1 MSSFKQ
7 ATSRQLKRSSLR
19 WLLPALL
26 LLTMGRTY
34 AQAIAPA
41 HMAAHMSIPLHTGWR
56 FHEVGKDAWYPA
68 TVPGCVHTDLLHNKL
83 IGDPFYRANE
93 QQLQWIGKTDWEYQ
107 TTFNVTPAIL
117 QHQNIELVFAGLDTY
132 ADVFLNDQSLLHA
145 DNMFR
150 TWRVDC
156 KPALRPGANTLRICF
171 RSPINEVLPRM
182 AKLDYQLPA
191 SNDQGE
197 KTSPY
202 TRKAPYQYGWDWG
215 PRFVTSGIWRAVTLE
230 AWDGARLSDL
240 HIKQDELTHDKA
252 QLTAEVEV
260 VATQETDATLSVE
273 RVAKDHATVARAQV
287 KLHAG
292 VNQVALPY
300 ALLNPQ
306 LWWPNGLG
314 AQSLYTFRAR
324 LLVGGVQL

>member
-1 MSSFKQ
+1 
-7 ATSRQLKRSSLR
+7 
-19 WLLPALL
+19 
-26 LLTMGRTY
+26 
-34 AQAIAPA
+34 
-41 HMAAHMSIPLHTGWR
+41 
-56 FHEVGKDAWYPA
+56 
-68 TVPGCVHTDLLHNKL
+68 
-83 IGDPFYRANE
+83 
-93 QQLQWIGKTDWEYQ
+93 
-107 TTFNVTPAIL
+107 
-117 QHQNIELVFAGLDTY
+117 
-132 ADVFLNDQSLLHA
+132 
-145 DNMFR
+145 

-156 KPALRPGANTLRICF
+156 KSALRPGANTLRIRF
-171 RSPINEVLPRM
+171 RSPINEVLPVM

-292 VNQVALPY
+292 VNQIALPY

-314 AQSLYTFRAR
+314 AQLLYTFRAR
-324 LLVGGVQL
+324 LLVGGVQLDQTTTRVGLRSLELRQQPDEWGKSFEFVINGVPVFAKGGNWIPADSFPTRITRARYRQLIQ